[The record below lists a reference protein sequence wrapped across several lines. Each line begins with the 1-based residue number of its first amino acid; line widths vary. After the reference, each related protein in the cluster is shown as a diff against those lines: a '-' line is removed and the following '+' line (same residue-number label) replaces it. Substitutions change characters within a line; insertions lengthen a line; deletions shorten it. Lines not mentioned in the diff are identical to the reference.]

1 MYSFPMKWDFPYSC
15 SSIWHVPPVWFLD
28 SFTLFKSLLKRHLF
42 QEATFYP
49 VLPSLQQ
56 NPSPNH
62 PLPYSPTQSISFS
75 SLFLFVAWLT
85 YSRALS
91 PVRTETLSSLFMY
104 VLPAPSPVPGT
115 QLLINHSVHDRTK
128 TNLPK
133 KNKKIKKYQNINAI
147 AIWNFSL
154 FRWNKIATGNTNKE

>member
-1 MYSFPMKWDFPYSC
+1 MFLPCDF
-15 SSIWHVPPVWFLD
+15 LTL
-28 SFTLFKSLLKRHLF
+28 TLFKSLLKCHLF

-49 VLPSLQQ
+49 VLPSLQH

-62 PLPYSPTQSISFS
+62 PLPYSSTQSISFS
-75 SLFLFVAWLT
+75 SMFLFVAWLT
-85 YSRALS
+85 CSRVLS

-115 QLLINHSVHDRTK
+115 QLFLELINHSVHDRTK
-128 TNLPK
+128 TNLHPPQ
-133 KNKKIKKYQNINAI
+133 NQNINVI

-154 FRWNKIATGNTNKE
+154 FRWNKITTGNTNKE